1 MQFQEHFIL
10 QIVSVTS
17 TLKKNLTVCMFYGAD
32 MTIYSVMTSYA
43 QKVHH
48 SQHLVKN
55 DEDFS
60 YLHWKAIKPLLPRY
74 RNQLSTLL
82 KSYCFTLSFQLLG
95 LQGHLQQ
102 KSSRHFYT
110 RQIQLRPMVFP
121 SMVKKQ
127 HLFIPGRKEQEQ
139 QFRSTLNNYYVQ
151 VSNH

>member
-82 KSYCFTLSFQLLG
+82 KSYCFTLSF
-95 LQGHLQQ
+95 
-102 KSSRHFYT
+102 
-110 RQIQLRPMVFP
+110 
-121 SMVKKQ
+121 
-127 HLFIPGRKEQEQ
+127 
-139 QFRSTLNNYYVQ
+139 
-151 VSNH
+151 